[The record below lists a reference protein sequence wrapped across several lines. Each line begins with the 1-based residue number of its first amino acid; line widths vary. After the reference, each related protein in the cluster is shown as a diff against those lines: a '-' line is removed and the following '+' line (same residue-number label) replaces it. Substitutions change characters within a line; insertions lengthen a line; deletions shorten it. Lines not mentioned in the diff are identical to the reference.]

1 MRTHV
6 LPRWGDWQLAMVD
19 HLSVQGWVSELGL
32 RRSPATVAE
41 AFRLTSSVL
50 RSAVRNRLIAFNPCE
65 DVRLPR
71 RRKQEHDDRVIE
83 RDVLLDRLVPVVP
96 ERYRVFVATPVQP
109 GCGGVRRPVSALMHS
124 TSTRGLCA

>member
-1 MRTHV
+1 M
-6 LPRWGDWQLAMVD
+6 
-19 HLSVQGWVSELGL
+19 S

-109 GCGGVRRPVSALMHS
+109 DCGGVRRPVSALMHS